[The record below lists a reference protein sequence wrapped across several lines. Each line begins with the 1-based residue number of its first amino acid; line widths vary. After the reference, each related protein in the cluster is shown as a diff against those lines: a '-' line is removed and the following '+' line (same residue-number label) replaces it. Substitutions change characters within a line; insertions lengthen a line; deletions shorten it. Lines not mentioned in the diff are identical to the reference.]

1 MSTETMSD
9 AERTRTELAATL
21 GVLQDKLNVPRKM
34 KDAATEARL
43 RVRMMRD
50 NKPGLLAGLVAGG
63 VVAGAAALLGVR
75 MLIRR

>member
-1 MSTETMSD
+1 MSTETMSE

-50 NKPGLLAGLVAGG
+50 NKPALLAGLVAGG

>member
-50 NKPGLLAGLVAGG
+50 NKPALLAGLVAGG